1 MVRALSQADALEQIS
16 GAAAGVPFISA
27 QLGGKEHILLRG
39 QGGDKLIGLKNKAE
53 FASPHAGEVVFAQV
67 RNIRAVEKNAAGG
80 YGIKP
85 GQQAQQSTLAAAG
98 SAHDRKKLAA
108 RYGKG
113 DTAQNLYP
121 IRRILNHFPEV
132 VYLNHTG
139 QEHRQS
145 HVNLMDVVRTS
156 VHSIVAVCVAAS
168 FFLSA
173 CARNANSPQ
182 EEKRTQ
188 AEPSSTA
195 ASEPARGEPQPA
207 AAPIDG
213 PAIVTFGDSLTAGV
227 AGRSYPSDLQD
238 LLTAH
243 GYNYRIDNQGVSGD
257 TTTDGLAR
265 IGNVIAEHPAL
276 VILEFGGND
285 GLRGIPV
292 NATKKNLQEMIMRLK
307 EADIPIVLLGITLPP
322 NYGPDYVKPFTAIFP
337 ELARQY
343 HLKLMPFLLLNVY
356 QHPDLMQ
363 PDGIHPNG
371 EGNKIVAEDVFHL
384 IEPGLSK
391 QK

>member
-1 MVRALSQADALEQIS
+1 M
-16 GAAAGVPFISA
+16 
-27 QLGGKEHILLRG
+27 
-39 QGGDKLIGLKNKAE
+39 
-53 FASPHAGEVVFAQV
+53 
-67 RNIRAVEKNAAGG
+67 
-80 YGIKP
+80 
-85 GQQAQQSTLAAAG
+85 
-98 SAHDRKKLAA
+98 
-108 RYGKG
+108 
-113 DTAQNLYP
+113 
-121 IRRILNHFPEV
+121 
-132 VYLNHTG
+132 
-139 QEHRQS
+139 
-145 HVNLMDVVRTS
+145 RTS

-292 NATKKNLQEMIMRLK
+292 DATKKNLQDMIMRLK
-307 EADIPIVLLGITLPP
+307 EANIPIVLLGITLPP

-337 ELARQY
+337 ELAKQY